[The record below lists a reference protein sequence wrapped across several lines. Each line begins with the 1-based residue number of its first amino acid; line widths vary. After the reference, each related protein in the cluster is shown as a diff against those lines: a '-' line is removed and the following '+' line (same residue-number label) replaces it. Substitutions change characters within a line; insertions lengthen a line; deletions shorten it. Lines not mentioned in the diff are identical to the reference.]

1 MKKIIPLLLLL
12 FASCLASAQKVS
24 RDTILLNEITI
35 VSTTKTQVAR
45 NQIPATVSVVSRNE
59 IEDSG
64 ESAVLSVLSG
74 RVSGLF
80 VTERSTTG
88 FGVSS
93 GSAGTVN
100 IRGVGSGNKV
110 LMLFDGQPQYAGL
123 FGHHLPDAYVSS
135 DAEKVEVIRG
145 PGSLLYGSNAMGGV
159 INVISRRPHQNGIHG
174 QGQIQYGSY
183 NTQKY
188 MANAGLNEDRLNAFV
203 SINHNRTDGHR
214 DNSKFYITNGF
225 AKAGYKISPNWGLS
239 GNAMFAKFKTNN
251 PGSVTQPMTENR
263 ADVLRS
269 SYSVSVENDYEKTS
283 GAVKAFYNYGNHEVN
298 DGWKNGKPRE
308 YLFQSRDH
316 NAGVMAYQ
324 SLRLF
329 SDNLLTA
336 GLDYKN
342 WGGKAWNQYPDRDED
357 LADKSVNET
366 AVYLLMQQSLFKSL
380 TLNAGIR
387 LEMNDVFGNE
397 WIPQAGIAYR
407 VSNNM
412 TLKSSLSKGFR
423 SPNIRELYMF
433 IPANN
438 PDLKPES
445 MMNYDFSV
453 LHELMGGRLNLELT
467 AFFINGKDMI
477 QQIPIDGK
485 QKNVNTGSFI
495 NKGFEFAANYYITS
509 GLKLMATYSYL
520 YTNKAIVA
528 APKHMA
534 FVEVNYKTGA
544 FSFNLNTQYIDKL
557 YTATGNN
564 PRNENYLLFNARIGY
579 QLTKQVSFFVNGEN
593 LTARKYMINDG
604 FPMPKATFMSGA
616 NFTF

>member
-1 MKKIIPLLLLL
+1 MKKHIFRFLLLSS
-12 FASCLASAQKVS
+12 SCWISAQEVS
-24 RDTILLNEITI
+24 RDTISLNEITI
-35 VSTTKTQVAR
+35 VSTTKTQIAR
-45 NQIPATVSVVSRNE
+45 SQVPATVSVVSRSE

-74 RVSGLF
+74 RVPGLF

-93 GSAGTVN
+93 GSAGAVN

-110 LMLFDGQPQYAGL
+110 LMLLDGQPQWAGL

-135 DAEKVEVIRG
+135 DAEKAEVIRG

-159 INVISRRPHQNGIHG
+159 INVISRRPHLNGIHG

-188 MANAGLNEDRLNAFV
+188 MANAGLYEDRLNAFV

-225 AKAGYKISPNWGLS
+225 AKAGYKISPNWDFS
-239 GNAMFAKFKTNN
+239 GNAMIAKFKTNN
-251 PGSVTQPMTENR
+251 PGSITQPMIENW

-269 SYSVSVENDYEKTS
+269 SYSVSVENDYGKTS

-316 NAGVMAYQ
+316 NAGIMAYQ

-329 SDNLLTA
+329 SGNLVTA

-342 WGGKAWNQYPDRDED
+342 WGGKAWNQYPDRDDD

-366 AVYLLMQQSLFKSL
+366 AVYLLIQQSLFKSL
-380 TLNAGIR
+380 TLNAGVR

-407 VSNNM
+407 VSDNT
-412 TLKSSLSKGFR
+412 TLKTSLSKGFR

-433 IPANN
+433 IPAN

-445 MMNYDFSV
+445 MMSYDFSV
-453 LHELMGGRLNLELT
+453 LHELIERKLNLEFT
-467 AFFINGKDMI
+467 AFFIDGKDMI
-477 QQIPIDGK
+477 QQISIDGK
-485 QKNVNTGSFI
+485 PKNINTGSFI
-495 NKGFEFAANYYITS
+495 NKGFEFAVNYRIMP

-520 YTNKAIVA
+520 YTDKPIVA

-534 FVEVNYKTGA
+534 FVEANYKTGA
-544 FSFNLNTQYIDKL
+544 FSFNLNSQYIDGL
-557 YTATGNN
+557 YTVTGNN
-564 PRNENYLLFNARIGY
+564 PRTENYLLFNGRIVY

-604 FPMPKATFMSGA
+604 FPMPKATFMSGV